1 MNDNARHIA
10 LTLFSLDQFK
20 RSTAVQ
26 TETKCLSRS
35 NLFSTRS
42 GRRFQ
47 GQQECSLLLCK
58 SRYFSQIFRKK
69 KLSTILSSTIRSQ
82 YEHQS
87 YFLERLFATAFF
99 LYIYSIAYTES
110 GNFFGRLR
118 WEVKFFSQHLA
129 IYEFYQKLFQNIPQ
143 RQQQCRLDEC
153 CEKRKKSLIKIFA
166 IEAHTMYSIRQ

>member
-10 LTLFSLDQFK
+10 LTLFSLDQFE

-35 NLFSTRS
+35 NLISTRS

-69 KLSTILSSTIRSQ
+69 SYQRFSQAPFALNMNISLTFWNAYSRLLFFVYLLDCVHRVGQFFRSFKMGSEILLSTSCNIRVLPKVVSK
-82 YEHQS
+82 YSAET
-87 YFLERLFATAFF
+87 AT
-99 LYIYSIAYTES
+99 
-110 GNFFGRLR
+110 
-118 WEVKFFSQHLA
+118 
-129 IYEFYQKLFQNIPQ
+129 
-143 RQQQCRLDEC
+143 
-153 CEKRKKSLIKIFA
+153 
-166 IEAHTMYSIRQ
+166 M